1 MADEKVC
8 PKCSGRM
15 TQGRIMKYN
24 EYTARNRYIYVFA
37 PDGEPGPDLSKMF
50 SANPIPAARK
60 ALMAFCCDQ
69 CGFVEFYGQI
79 IP

>member
-8 PKCSGRM
+8 PKCSGKM

-24 EYTARNRYIYVFA
+24 EYTVRSRYIYVFA

-50 SANPIPAARK
+50 STNPIPASRK
-60 ALMAFCCDQ
+60 ALAAFCCDQ